1 MIYCQKYL
9 NIVREGKAVPLPKQK
24 VKQGECPYCKGKG
37 YHQPLLGGTE
47 TCYQCAGS
55 GSDKTEK
62 TG

>member
-1 MIYCQKYL
+1 M
-9 NIVREGKAVPLPKQK
+9 PLPKQK